1 MNHKFWLTVSK
12 VIFFVLMA
20 AHTMGTVWAQSG
32 FTHSSENSAV
42 IVRYTRTPG
51 ELEAPDSSTT
61 VTIFGSGRV
70 LVHYSPYGARK
81 GDYEMTLSRTKL
93 NDLIGSLVDNGV
105 MEFDHEAVEIEKQA
119 IMEVNEVGFYIS
131 DADISSIEIELA
143 SYRPEG
149 AANRY
154 NVRKD
159 ILVSALQMDARQFP
173 SIEPLGKLAVAERQ
187 LIKLMNSDELSP
199 LR

>member
-1 MNHKFWLTVSK
+1 MNLKFWRIVSK
-12 VIFFVLMA
+12 IGILGLLA
-20 AHTMGTVWAQSG
+20 THLMGTVWAQPAFSA
-32 FTHSSENSAV
+32 SSDSNTV

-61 VTIFGSGRV
+61 VTIYGNGRM

-81 GDYEMTLSRTKL
+81 GDYEMTLSRNKL
-93 NDLIGSLVDNGV
+93 NELIASLVGNGV
-105 MEFDHEAVEIEKQA
+105 LEFDHEAVDIEKQA
-119 IMEVNEVGFYIS
+119 IMDVDEMGFSVS

-149 AANRY
+149 ADTRY
-154 NVRKD
+154 DIRKD
-159 ILVSALQMDARQFP
+159 ILVSALQMEARQFP
-173 SIEPLGKLAVAERQ
+173 SIESLGKLAAAERQ
-187 LIKLMNSDELSP
+187 LIRLMNSDDLSP